1 MSIHLLYAERRCVT
15 AIGATIAT
23 IAKKVLAVLLGD
35 KKGRKFLVYVIGI
48 AIVIALLPVIAVFG
62 LFGGMSGGVAE
73 EFISYEQIKNA
84 LPDEQREL
92 MEQHKTELDRIETV
106 FEVNGLSDTDISKA
120 KTVYISCLV
129 GKETEEDFYE
139 RYVDCFLLQSE
150 ENYLLDN
157 ISSAFGVYFTDE
169 ERQQFNNFS
178 HRR

>member
-1 MSIHLLYAERRCVT
+1 M
-15 AIGATIAT
+15 AI
-23 IAKKVLAVLLGD
+23 LLGD

-62 LFGGMSGGVAE
+62 LFGGMSGDIS

-84 LPDEQREL
+84 LPAEQREL
-92 MEQHKTELDRIETV
+92 MEQHKNELDRIETV

-139 RYVDCFLLQSE
+139 RYADCFLLQSE
-150 ENYLLDN
+150 ENDLLDN

-169 ERQQFNNFS
+169 ERQQFNNLYS
-178 HRR
+178 

>member
-1 MSIHLLYAERRCVT
+1 M
-15 AIGATIAT
+15 
-23 IAKKVLAVLLGD
+23 LLGD

-62 LFGGMSGGVAE
+62 LFGGMSGDIS

-139 RYVDCFLLQSE
+139 RYADCFLLQSE
-150 ENYLLDN
+150 ENDLLDN

-169 ERQQFNNFS
+169 ERQQFNNLYS
-178 HRR
+178 

>member
-1 MSIHLLYAERRCVT
+1 M
-15 AIGATIAT
+15 AILI
-23 IAKKVLAVLLGD
+23 GD

-62 LFGGMSGGVAE
+62 LFGGMSGDIS

-84 LPDEQREL
+84 LPAEQREL
-92 MEQHKTELDRIETV
+92 MEQHKNELDRIETV

-120 KTVYISCLV
+120 KTIYISCLV

-139 RYVDCFLLQSE
+139 RYADCFLLQSE
-150 ENYLLDN
+150 ENDLLDN

-169 ERQQFNNFS
+169 ERQQFNNLYS
-178 HRR
+178 

>member
-1 MSIHLLYAERRCVT
+1 M
-15 AIGATIAT
+15 AI
-23 IAKKVLAVLLGD
+23 LLGD

-62 LFGGMSGGVAE
+62 LFGGMSGDIS
-73 EFISYEQIKNA
+73 EFISYEQIKNT

-92 MEQHKTELDRIETV
+92 MEQHKTEFDRIETV

-120 KTVYISCLV
+120 KTIYISCLV

-139 RYVDCFLLQSE
+139 RYADCFLLQSE
-150 ENYLLDN
+150 ENDLLDN

-169 ERQQFNNFS
+169 ERQQFNNLYS
-178 HRR
+178 

>member
-1 MSIHLLYAERRCVT
+1 M
-15 AIGATIAT
+15 AI
-23 IAKKVLAVLLGD
+23 LLGD

-62 LFGGMSGGVAE
+62 LFGGMSGDIS
-73 EFISYEQIKNA
+73 EFISYEQIKNT
-84 LPDEQREL
+84 LPAEQREL
-92 MEQHKTELDRIETV
+92 MEQHKNELDRIDTV

-139 RYVDCFLLQSE
+139 RYADCFLLQSE
-150 ENYLLDN
+150 ENDLLDN

-169 ERQQFNNFS
+169 ERQQFNNLYS
-178 HRR
+178 

>member
-1 MSIHLLYAERRCVT
+1 M
-15 AIGATIAT
+15 AI
-23 IAKKVLAVLLGD
+23 LLGD

-62 LFGGMSGGVAE
+62 LFGGMSGDIS

-120 KTVYISCLV
+120 KTIYISCLV

-139 RYVDCFLLQSE
+139 RYADCFLLQSE
-150 ENYLLDN
+150 ENDLLDN
-157 ISSAFGVYFTDE
+157 IFSAFGVSFTDE
-169 ERQQFNNFS
+169 ERQQFNNLYS
-178 HRR
+178 